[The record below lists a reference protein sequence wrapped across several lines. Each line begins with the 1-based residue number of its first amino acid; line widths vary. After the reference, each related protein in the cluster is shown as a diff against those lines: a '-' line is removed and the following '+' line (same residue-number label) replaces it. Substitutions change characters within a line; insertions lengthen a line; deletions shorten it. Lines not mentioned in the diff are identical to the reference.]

1 MTSPVSH
8 WKPMCTEL
16 YHLHKGLKAAD
27 VFQAQC
33 VFCGPDQMLS
43 LSATAMQVLKGWNFT
58 TDGTPGF
65 RLMNI
70 WSSRRETPVTGET
83 SQNGNK
89 CEKEVNFLKL
99 RQRRFDSCW
108 SALFCHPEP
117 VNVPTLRATGAWTN
131 ICSAFFLSII
141 ARLVYITESFA
152 LIPLGLQ

>member
-1 MTSPVSH
+1 MTSSAH
-8 WKPMCTEL
+8 SKPTCTEL
-16 YHLHKGLKAAD
+16 YHLHNGLKAVD
-27 VFQAQC
+27 VFQEC
-33 VFCGPDQMLS
+33 VLCGPDQMLS

-99 RQRRFDSCW
+99 RQHRFDSCW

-117 VNVPTLRATGAWTN
+117 VNVLTSTTTGAWTN
-131 ICSAFFLSII
+131 KIFSAFFKLC
-141 ARLVYITESFA
+141 L
-152 LIPLGLQ
+152 LGLCTLPGHLA